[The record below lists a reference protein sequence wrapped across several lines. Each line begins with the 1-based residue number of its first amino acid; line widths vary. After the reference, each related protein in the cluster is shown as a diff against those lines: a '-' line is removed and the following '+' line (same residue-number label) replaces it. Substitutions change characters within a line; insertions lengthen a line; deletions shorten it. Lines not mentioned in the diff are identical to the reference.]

1 MHRRLLGTL
10 EMRRYTRRR
19 RRRRTRE
26 TYV

>member
-19 RRRRTRE
+19 RRRTRE